1 MKTCCL
7 RGVYAKKIYL
17 IFCVAYGQNKES
29 YMAV

>member
-1 MKTCCL
+1 MKTCCI

-17 IFCVAYGQNKES
+17 ILWDAYGQNKES